1 VVAPGLKADGNR
13 ILSGSLS
20 EDSSPVSLSES
31 CKSEDQE
38 DDFGLVDALA
48 TAVSHV
54 RISGP
59 KRSRVCG
66 TTGQIEQHGSSN
78 LKANNLCRAF

>member
-1 VVAPGLKADGNR
+1 MVAPGLKSDGNR

-20 EDSSPVSLSES
+20 QDSSPGSLSES
-31 CKSEDQE
+31 CKSEDQG
-38 DDFGLVDALA
+38 DLGLVDALA

-66 TTGQIEQHGSSN
+66 TTGPIEQHGSSN
-78 LKANNLCRAF
+78 MKANNLCRAF